1 MCMINC
7 CVYNRSV
14 NRTLFPWRILSI
26 NEPGTTIEQ
35 YFEQRVF
42 KEIEDPPQELQT
54 ITGAV
59 AVFGPFLKYHVS
71 VVEQPLPATQATD
84 AFAMM
89 MRSSVPE
96 RSKKDKL
103 YNDVLKLLKDE
114 DVAFPG
120 SEIQSS
126 GRRFMVAIVDCL

>member
-42 KEIEDPPQELQT
+42 KEIEDP
-54 ITGAV
+54 
-59 AVFGPFLKYHVS
+59 S
-71 VVEQPLPATQATD
+71 
-84 AFAMM
+84 
-89 MRSSVPE
+89 
-96 RSKKDKL
+96 
-103 YNDVLKLLKDE
+103 N
-114 DVAFPG
+114 
-120 SEIQSS
+120 
-126 GRRFMVAIVDCL
+126 RFSIYWKNLWIECDLCGGCYTVGVN